1 MSIARHSHDDG
12 AAGAAGSGAAAGHT
26 GGTRSTCRKRGT
38 LRAAVVATA
47 TGAAL
52 AVPLSAPAPAALNP
66 AALRSLH
73 LDSAT
78 LAKVKAYDRYRTRE
92 AAQREKAGKA
102 LRFARKQI
110 GKPYRWGADGPGG
123 YDCSG
128 LAMAA
133 WRKAGVKIPRVTY
146 AQYRKVDRK
155 VEYRDL
161 EPGDLIFFHGRSH
174 VGLFVGHK
182 RFLHAPHSGARVRID
197 KIGKRRKRQF
207 AGAVRPGAPAYRE
220 FPDSVRELVEKI
232 DRMSTEKRA
241 DQPPD
246 KGRTPQIPPPSDTVP
261 HSPEKPPITAPGH
274 TPADPAGPPGR
285 PAQAPDHPAAQ
296 APRSDAPSDK
306 SRPEPR
312 PRTRPAAAPPGQ
324 RRPFYQ
330 HRVWAKYTG
339 PYDYLPALTRR
350 PL

>member
-1 MSIARHSHDDG
+1 MSIARHSHHD
-12 AAGAAGSGAAAGHT
+12 AAGSGAFGGHT
-26 GGTRSTCRKRGT
+26 GGTRPAAGRKRGT
-38 LRAAVVATA
+38 LRAAVLATV

-52 AVPLSAPAPAALNP
+52 AVPLSAPAPAAINP
-66 AALRSLH
+66 AVLRSLH

-78 LAKVKAYDRYRTRE
+78 LAKVKAYDRYRTRV
-92 AAQREKAGKA
+92 ASQRSKAGKA

-146 AQYRKVDRK
+146 AQYRQVDRK
-155 VEYRDL
+155 VKYGDL
-161 EPGDLIFFHGRSH
+161 EPGDLVFFHGRSH
-174 VGLFVGHK
+174 VGLFVGRG

-197 KIGKRRKRQF
+197 KIGKRRKGQF
-207 AGAVRPGAPAYRE
+207 AGAVRPGAPAYKE
-220 FPDSVRELVEKI
+220 FPASVRELVEKI
-232 DRMSTEKRA
+232 DRMSAEKRA

-261 HSPEKPPITAPGH
+261 NSPKNPPLTAPGH
-274 TPADPAGPPGR
+274 IPADKAAPPGR
-285 PAQAPDHPAAQ
+285 PAQKPDDPAAQ
-296 APRSDAPSDK
+296 APRSDTPSDK
-306 SRPEPR
+306 TKPEPR
-312 PRTRPAAAPPGQ
+312 PRIQPASTAPAK
-324 RRPFYQ
+324 RHPFYQ

-339 PYDYLPALTRR
+339 PYDYLPAVSGR